1 MVRLA
6 YYTMLE
12 EGRPVTEGGAKRSP
26 WSARTQW
33 DMGETPW
40 ARELARLRAAGTQ
53 LWYLTASTPTACGFA
68 YDPASILGPLNDP
81 EALHYEPNPM
91 GLRPAREAVSR
102 YYRDHGASVDA
113 EQVFL
118 TTSTSE
124 AYSFLF
130 RLLCDPGDEV
140 LIGQPGYPLFD
151 FLAQLDDVRL
161 VPYELF
167 YDHGWHLDLQA
178 LRRCVTSRTRA
189 IAVVHPNNPT
199 GHFTRD
205 KERAAIEGL
214 CREHGLALIVDEVFL
229 DYGLAGHGAGQSYA
243 TGGHVVPT
251 FVLSGLSK
259 VAALPQMKAAWMACF
274 AGPEALQRLEVI
286 CDTFLS
292 MSAPIQHA
300 LPAWLSQREVLQ
312 GQIKERVGRNL
323 ATMDTILLRQ
333 TLVTRLEVEAGWYA
347 ILRVPGLQ
355 TEEETALELLLE
367 RAVVVHPGGFFG
379 FSGQGWLVVSLLAPQ
394 VEFTTGVEAIVAH
407 FAQGAKF

>member
-1 MVRLA
+1 
-6 YYTMLE
+6 ML
-12 EGRPVTEGGAKRSP
+12 GGTKRSP

-40 ARELARLRAAGTQ
+40 ARELARLRAAGAP
-53 LWYLTASTPTACGFA
+53 LWDLTASNPTACGFA
-68 YDPASILGPLNDP
+68 YDAASILGPLNDP
-81 EALHYEPNPM
+81 QALHYEPNPL
-91 GLRPAREAVSR
+91 GLRVAREAVSR
-102 YYRDHGASVDA
+102 YYRDHGASVNA
-113 EQVFL
+113 EQIFL

-167 YDHGWHLDLQA
+167 YDHGWHLDLEA
-178 LRRCVTSRTRA
+178 LRSRVTPRTRA

-205 KERAAIEGL
+205 TERVALEGL
-214 CREHGLALIVDEVFL
+214 CLEHGLALIVDEVFL
-229 DYGLAGHGAGQSYA
+229 DYGLAGREAGQSFA
-243 TGGHVVPT
+243 TGSHPVPT

-274 AGPEALQRLEVI
+274 AEREALQRLEVI

-300 LPAWLSQREVLQ
+300 VPAWLSQRPALQ
-312 GQIKERVGRNL
+312 QQIRGRVGRNL
-323 ATMDTILLRQ
+323 AALDAVLLRQ
-333 TLVTRLEVEAGWYA
+333 SLVTRLEVEAGWYA
-347 ILRVPGLQ
+347 VLRVPGVQ
-355 TEEETALELLLE
+355 TEEETALDLLVE
-367 RAVVVHPGGFFG
+367 RGVVVHPGGFFG
-379 FSGQGWLVVSLLAPQ
+379 FSGQGWLVASLLASEG
-394 VEFTTGVEAIVAH
+394 EFTAGVEQMVTY
-407 FAQGAKF
+407 FAKLDV

>member
-1 MVRLA
+1 
-6 YYTMLE
+6 MLDRGKPVG
-12 EGRPVTEGGAKRSP
+12 EGSAKRFP
-26 WSARTQW
+26 WSTRTQW

-40 ARELARLRAAGTQ
+40 ASELARLRAAGTR
-53 LWYLTASTPTACGFA
+53 LWDLTASNPTACGFA
-68 YDPASILGPLNDP
+68 YDAASILGPLSDP
-81 EALHYEPNPM
+81 AALHYEPNPR

-102 YYRDHGASVDA
+102 YYGDHGASVDP
-113 EQVFL
+113 EQIFL

-178 LRRCVTSRTRA
+178 LRRRITPRTRA

-229 DYGLAGHGAGQSYA
+229 DYGLAGHEVGRSFAA
-243 TGGHVVPT
+243 GGHVVPT

-259 VAALPQMKAAWMACF
+259 VAALPQMKAAWIACF
-274 AGPEALQRLEVI
+274 AEQEALQRLEVI

-300 LPAWLSQREVLQ
+300 LPAWLSQRRAPQ
-312 GQIKERVGRNL
+312 AQIRERLERNL
-323 ATMDTILLRQ
+323 ATLDGILHRQ
-333 TLVTRLEVEAGWYA
+333 TLVTRLEIEAGWYA
-347 ILRVPGLQ
+347 VLRVPGLQ
-355 TEEETALELLLE
+355 REEETALELLLE

-379 FSGQGWLVVSLLAPQ
+379 FSGQGWLVVSLLAPEG
-394 VEFTTGVEAIVAH
+394 EFTAGMEAIAAH
-407 FAQGAKF
+407 FAQLAL

>member
-1 MVRLA
+1 VR
-6 YYTMLE
+6 
-12 EGRPVTEGGAKRSP
+12 EGGAKRFP

-40 ARELARLRAAGTQ
+40 ASELARLRAAGTQ
-53 LWYLTASTPTACGFA
+53 LWDLTASNPTACGFT
-68 YDPASILGPLNDP
+68 YDAGSILGPLSHP
-81 EALHYEPNPM
+81 EALHYEPNPR
-91 GLRPAREAVSR
+91 GLLPAREAVSR
-102 YYRDHGASVDA
+102 YYRDHGAKVDA
-113 EQVFL
+113 EQIFL
-118 TTSTSE
+118 ATSTSE

-130 RLLCDPGDEV
+130 RLLCDPRDEV

-161 VPYELF
+161 IPYELF

-178 LRRCVTSRTRA
+178 LRRRVTARTRA

-199 GHFTRD
+199 GHFTREGD
-205 KERAAIEGL
+205 RAAIEAL

-229 DYGLAGHGAGQSYA
+229 DYRLAGHEAGQSFA
-243 TGGHVVPT
+243 AGSHPIPT

-274 AGPEALQRLEVI
+274 AEQEALQRLEVI

-300 LPAWLSQREVLQ
+300 LPAWLSQRGALQ
-312 GQIKERVGRNL
+312 GQIRQRLEHNL
-323 ATMDTILLRQ
+323 HTLDAILLQ
-333 TLVTRLEVEAGWYA
+333 QKLVARLDVEAGWYA
-347 ILRVPGLQ
+347 VLRVPGLQ
-355 TEEETALELLLE
+355 TEEETALDLLRE

-379 FSGQGWLVVSLLAPQ
+379 FSGQGWLVVSLLAPEK
-394 VEFTTGVEAIVAH
+394 EFAIGLEGIVQH
-407 FAQGAKF
+407 FRRQFEGH

>member
-1 MVRLA
+1 
-6 YYTMLE
+6 
-12 EGRPVTEGGAKRSP
+12 VTVDGAKRSP

-33 DMGETPW
+33 DLGETPW
-40 ARELARLRAAGTQ
+40 ARELARLRAAGRQ
-53 LWYLTASTPTACGFA
+53 LWDLTASNPTACGFS
-68 YDPASILGPLNDP
+68 YDAASILEPLNDP
-81 EALHYEPNPM
+81 KALHYEPNPR
-91 GLRPAREAVSR
+91 GLRFAREAVSG
-102 YYRDHGASVDA
+102 YYRDHGASVDP
-113 EQVFL
+113 EQIFL
-118 TTSTSE
+118 TSSTSE

-151 FLAQLDDVRL
+151 FLARLDDVRL

-167 YDHGWHLDLQA
+167 YDHGWHLDFEA
-178 LRRCVTSRTRA
+178 LRRRVTPRTRA

-199 GHFTRD
+199 GHFTRPG
-205 KERAAIEGL
+205 ERGAIEEL
-214 CREHGLALIVDEVFL
+214 CREQGLAMIVDEVFL
-229 DYGLAGHGAGQSYA
+229 DYGLAAHDGGQSFT
-243 TGGHVVPT
+243 TGSHLVPT

-259 VAALPQMKAAWMACF
+259 VAVLPQMKAAWMACF
-274 AGPEALQRLEVI
+274 AEPEALQRLEVI

-300 LPAWLSQREVLQ
+300 LPAWLGQRGVAQ
-312 GQIKERVGRNL
+312 WQIMERLERNL
-323 ATMDTILLRQ
+323 AALDAILVRQ
-333 TLVTRLEVEAGWYA
+333 TLVTRLAVDAGWYA

-407 FAQGAKF
+407 FAQGEKF

>member
-1 MVRLA
+1 
-6 YYTMLE
+6 MLD
-12 EGRPVTEGGAKRSP
+12 GAKRSP

-33 DMGETPW
+33 DMAETPW
-40 ARELARLRAAGTQ
+40 ARELARLRAAGRQ
-53 LWYLTASTPTACGFA
+53 LWDLTASNPTACGFA

-113 EQVFL
+113 EQIFL

-178 LRRCVTSRTRA
+178 LRRRVTPRTRA

-199 GHFTRD
+199 GHFTRGP
-205 KERAAIEGL
+205 ERAAIEGL
-214 CREHGLALIVDEVFL
+214 CLEHGLALIVDEVFL
-229 DYGLAGHGAGQSYA
+229 DYGRAGREAGQSFA
-243 TGGHVVPT
+243 TGSHPVPT

-259 VAALPQMKAAWMACF
+259 VSALPQMKAAWMACF
-274 AGPEALQRLEVI
+274 AEREALQRLEVI

-300 LPAWLSQREVLQ
+300 LPAWLSQRSALQ
-312 GQIKERVGRNL
+312 GQIRGRVECNL
-323 ATMDTILLRQ
+323 ATLDSTLLRQ
-333 TLVTRLEVEAGWYA
+333 SLVTRLEVEAGWYVV
-347 ILRVPGLQ
+347 LRVPGVQ

-367 RAVVVHPGGFFG
+367 RGVVVHSGGFFG
-379 FSGQGWLVVSLLAPQ
+379 FSGQGWLVVSLLAPEA
-394 VEFTTGVEAIVAH
+394 EFTAGVKEMVAH
-407 FAQGAKF
+407 FSQLEL

>member
-1 MVRLA
+1 VRDSS
-6 YYTMLE
+6 E
-12 EGRPVTEGGAKRSP
+12 KRFP

-40 ARELARLRAAGTQ
+40 ASELARLRAAGTR
-53 LWYLTASTPTACGFA
+53 LWDLTASNPTACGFT
-68 YDPASILGPLNDP
+68 YDAASILGPLSDP
-81 EALHYEPNPM
+81 EALHYEPNPK

-102 YYRDHGASVDA
+102 YYHDHGARVDP
-113 EQVFL
+113 EQIFL

-167 YDHGWHLDLQA
+167 YDYGWHLDLQA

-189 IAVVHPNNPT
+189 VAVVHPNNPT

-274 AGPEALQRLEVI
+274 AEQEALQRLEVI

-300 LPAWLSQREVLQ
+300 LPTWLSQRGAPQ
-312 GQIKERVGRNL
+312 GQIRERLERNL
-323 ATMDTILLRQ
+323 ATLDAILRRQ

-347 ILRVPGLQ
+347 VLRVPGLR

-379 FSGQGWLVVSLLAPQ
+379 FSGQGWLVVSLLAP
-394 VEFTTGVEAIVAH
+394 EGDFAGGVEAIAAH
-407 FAQGAKF
+407 FSAI

>member
-1 MVRLA
+1 MAQRDPP
-6 YYTMLE
+6 
-12 EGRPVTEGGAKRSP
+12 GRRERSGIWEKRPGRAS
-26 WSARTQW
+26 WLDCARR
-33 DMGETPW
+33 
-40 ARELARLRAAGTQ
+40 ARQ
-53 LWYLTASTPTACGFA
+53 LWDLTASNPTACGFA
-68 YDPASILGPLNDP
+68 YDAASILGPLNDP
-81 EALHYEPNPM
+81 QALHYEPNPM

-113 EQVFL
+113 EQIFL

-167 YDHGWHLDLQA
+167 YDHGWHLDLEA
-178 LRRCVTSRTRA
+178 LRRRVTPRTRA

-205 KERAAIEGL
+205 TERAAIEGL
-214 CREHGLALIVDEVFL
+214 CLEHGLALIVDEVFL
-229 DYGLAGHGAGQSYA
+229 DYGLAGCEAGQSFA
-243 TGGHVVPT
+243 TGSHPVPT

-274 AGPEALQRLEVI
+274 AEREALQRLEVI
-286 CDTFLS
+286 SDTFLS

-300 LPAWLSQREVLQ
+300 LPVWLSQRLALQ
-312 GQIKERVGRNL
+312 GQIRERVERNL
-323 ATMDTILLRQ
+323 ATLDAILLRQ
-333 TLVTRLEVEAGWYA
+333 SLVTRLEVEAGWYA
-347 ILRVPGLQ
+347 VLRVPGVQ

-367 RAVVVHPGGFFG
+367 RGVVVHPGGFFG
-379 FSGQGWLVVSLLAPQ
+379 FSGQGWLVVSLLAPEG
-394 VEFTTGVEAIVAH
+394 EFTAGVKAMVSPFRHSWTFSNYTAS
-407 FAQGAKF
+407 

>member
-1 MVRLA
+1 
-6 YYTMLE
+6 MLDRE
-12 EGRPVTEGGAKRSP
+12 KPVGLR
-26 WSARTQW
+26 WSTRTQW
-33 DMGETPW
+33 DMGETAW
-40 ARELARLRAAGTQ
+40 ASELARLRAAGTR
-53 LWYLTASTPTACGFA
+53 LWDLTASNPTVCGFT
-68 YDPASILGPLNDP
+68 YDVASILGPLSDP
-81 EALHYEPNPM
+81 EALRYEPNPR
-91 GLRPAREAVSR
+91 GLLSAREAVSR
-102 YYRDHGASVDA
+102 YYRDHGARVDA
-113 EQVFL
+113 EQIFL

-178 LRRCVTSRTRA
+178 LRRRVTVRTRA

-205 KERAAIEGL
+205 KERAALEGL

-229 DYGLAGHGAGQSYA
+229 DYGLPGHEAGQSFA
-243 TGGHVVPT
+243 AGSHVVPT

-274 AGPEALQRLEVI
+274 AEPEALQRLEVI

-300 LPAWLSQREVLQ
+300 LPAWLGERGTPQK
-312 GQIKERVGRNL
+312 QIRRRVEHNL
-323 ATMDTILLRQ
+323 DALDAILLRQ
-333 TLVTRLEVEAGWYA
+333 TLVSRLDVEAGWYA
-347 ILRVPGLQ
+347 VLRVPGLQ
-355 TEEETALELLLE
+355 SEEETALELLRK

-379 FSGQGWLVVSLLAPQ
+379 FLGQGWLVVSLLAPEG
-394 VEFTTGVEAIVAH
+394 EFAAGMEAIVTH
-407 FAQGAKF
+407 FAQLNL

>member
-1 MVRLA
+1 
-6 YYTMLE
+6 
-12 EGRPVTEGGAKRSP
+12 
-26 WSARTQW
+26 
-33 DMGETPW
+33 MGETPW
-40 ARELARLRAAGTQ
+40 ARELARLRAAGGQ
-53 LWYLTASTPTACGFA
+53 LWDLTASNPTACGFA
-68 YDPASILGPLNDP
+68 YDAASILGPLNDP
-81 EALHYEPNPM
+81 EALHYEPNPR
-91 GLRPAREAVSR
+91 GLRSAREAVSR
-102 YYRDHGASVDA
+102 YYIDHGASVDA
-113 EQVFL
+113 EQIFL

-167 YDHGWHLDLQA
+167 YDHGWHLDLDA
-178 LRRCVTSRTRA
+178 LRLRVTPRTRA

-205 KERAAIEGL
+205 KERAAIEGF

-229 DYGLAGHGAGQSYA
+229 DYGLAGHEAGRSFA
-243 TGGHVVPT
+243 AGSHPVPT

-274 AGPEALQRLEVI
+274 AEQEALQRLEVI
-286 CDTFLS
+286 SDTFLS

-300 LPAWLSQREVLQ
+300 LPAWLGQRPALQ
-312 GQIKERVGRNL
+312 GQIMERLERNL
-323 ATMDTILLRQ
+323 AMLDTILRRQ

-347 ILRVPGLQ
+347 VLRIPGVQ
-355 TEEETALELLLE
+355 TEEETALDLLLK

-379 FSGQGWLVVSLLAPQ
+379 FGGQGWLVVSLLAPEG
-394 VEFTTGVEAIVAH
+394 EFTA
-407 FAQGAKF
+407 GAKALIAQFS

>member
-1 MVRLA
+1 MR
-6 YYTMLE
+6 
-12 EGRPVTEGGAKRSP
+12 EGTAKRSP

-33 DMGETPW
+33 DMAETPW
-40 ARELARLRAAGTQ
+40 ARELARLRAAGKQ
-53 LWYLTASTPTACGFA
+53 LWDLTASNPTACGFA
-68 YDPASILGPLNDP
+68 YDAASILGPLNDP

-113 EQVFL
+113 EQIFL

-167 YDHGWHLDLQA
+167 YDHGWHLDLDA
-178 LRRCVTSRTRA
+178 LRRRVTPRTRA

-205 KERAAIEGL
+205 TQRAAIEGL
-214 CREHGLALIVDEVFL
+214 CLEHGLALIVDEVFL
-229 DYGLAGHGAGQSYA
+229 DYGLAGCETGQSFA
-243 TGGHVVPT
+243 TGSHPVPT

-259 VAALPQMKAAWMACF
+259 VAALPQMKAAWIACF
-274 AGPEALQRLEVI
+274 AEREALQRLEVI

-300 LPAWLSQREVLQ
+300 LPAWLSQRSALQ
-312 GQIKERVGRNL
+312 GQIRGRVERNL
-323 ATMDTILLRQ
+323 ATLDAILLRQ
-333 TLVTRLEVEAGWYA
+333 SLVNRLEVEAGWYA
-347 ILRVPGLQ
+347 VLRVPGVQ
-355 TEEETALELLLE
+355 TEEETALDLLLE

-379 FSGQGWLVVSLLAPQ
+379 FSGQGWLVVSLLSPEG
-394 VEFTTGVEAIVAH
+394 EFTAGVKEMVAH
-407 FAQGAKF
+407 FTRPEV

>member
-1 MVRLA
+1 MA
-6 YYTMLE
+6 
-12 EGRPVTEGGAKRSP
+12 
-26 WSARTQW
+26 
-33 DMGETPW
+33 ETPW
-40 ARELARLRAAGTQ
+40 ARELARLRAAGRQ
-53 LWYLTASTPTACGFA
+53 LWDLTASNPTACGFA

-113 EQVFL
+113 EQIFL

-167 YDHGWHLDLQA
+167 YDHGWHLDLDA
-178 LRRCVTSRTRA
+178 LRRRVTPRTRVIA
-189 IAVVHPNNPT
+189 IVHPNNPT

-205 KERAAIEGL
+205 RERAAIEGL
-214 CREHGLALIVDEVFL
+214 CLEHGLALIVDEVFL
-229 DYGLAGHGAGQSYA
+229 DYGLAGREAGQSFA
-243 TGGHVVPT
+243 TGSHPVPT

-274 AGPEALQRLEVI
+274 AEREAMQRLEVI

-300 LPAWLSQREVLQ
+300 LPAWLSQRSALQ
-312 GQIKERVGRNL
+312 WQIRGCVERNL
-323 ATMDTILLRQ
+323 AMLDSILLRQ
-333 TLVTRLEVEAGWYA
+333 SLVSRLEVEAGWYVV
-347 ILRVPGLQ
+347 LRFPGVQ

-367 RAVVVHPGGFFG
+367 RGVVVHSGGFFG
-379 FSGQGWLVVSLLAPQ
+379 FSGQGWLVVSLLAPEG
-394 VEFTTGVEAIVAH
+394 EFTAGVKEMVAH
-407 FAQGAKF
+407 FAQLGR